1 MLSPGLRDPEQELRA
16 VSAATVLSPR
26 AVERRQHERQVPA
39 PEAPLVTVCVPV
51 TSGPARENSFGRSG
65 LSWASTGR
73 AHGRGLRA
81 PLPGGTA
88 AGASEVLR
96 VSHEHSGVA
105 PGEVMAARTPSP
117 YRRASFS
124 PGSPH
129 PPPPIPIIFF
139 LLIPLESPATGASPA
154 TPARTG
160 QVPGVGVGTLSLERI
175 DPLGN
180 AR

>member
-129 PPPPIPIIFF
+129 PPPPAPHSSHF
-139 LLIPLESPATGASPA
+139 LSSDPFGISCDWRLSSYPCPDGAGAWGRGGDTES
-154 TPARTG
+154 
-160 QVPGVGVGTLSLERI
+160 
-175 DPLGN
+175 
-180 AR
+180 